1 MTVAMQAW
9 RFIAS
14 TNTDLLGTAPAA
26 GLIVCGIALTAGFF
40 THICCALIG
49 LGFALMLLL
58 APVGGVPLPT
68 VDPFAAIVSLAAV
81 TALGPLGPGAFS
93 IDARLFGRREI
104 FIPAKDDSEPS

>member
-14 TNTDLLGTAPAA
+14 ANTDLLGIAPAA
-26 GLIVCGIALTAGFF
+26 GLIMCGIALTAGIF
-40 THICCALIG
+40 THICCALLGIG
-49 LGFALMLLL
+49 FGLVLLS
-58 APVGGVPLPT
+58 PVAGVLLPSI
-68 VDPFAAIVSLAAV
+68 DPFAAIVSLAAV

-104 FIPAKDDSEPS
+104 FIPAKDDSERS